1 MTAQQRRGFTFAELL
16 MVMLVI
22 GILVG
27 LAIPRFTNTRGKTH
41 TAAIESD
48 LRNLAL
54 AQESHYFVRSTYAAT
69 LDSLAARPS
78 EGVTITIVAADSS
91 GWAATA
97 THPMAN
103 KRICAV
109 FHGVAAARPAPA
121 TKEGE
126 IACE

>member
-1 MTAQQRRGFTFAELL
+1 MMVSRRRGFTFAEVL

-22 GILVG
+22 AILVG

-41 TAAIESD
+41 LAAIESD

-54 AQESHYFVRSTYAAT
+54 AQEAHYFTRGAYSAT

-78 EGVTITIVAADSS
+78 DGVTLTIVNADSA

-97 THPMAN
+97 SHPMAN
-103 KRICAV
+103 KRLCAV
-109 FHGVAAARPAPA
+109 FHGVPSSRPAPA
-121 TKEGE
+121 VKEGI

>member
-1 MTAQQRRGFTFAELL
+1 MMAARRPGFTFAEVL

-41 TAAIESD
+41 LAAIESD

-54 AQESHYFVRSTYAAT
+54 AQEAHYFTHGAYSNV

-78 EGVTITIVAADSS
+78 DGVTLTIVNADSS
-91 GWAATA
+91 GWAATGS
-97 THPMAN
+97 HPMAS
-103 KRICAV
+103 KQICAV
-109 FHGVAAARPAPA
+109 FHGVPSSRPAPA
-121 TKEGE
+121 VKEGV

>member
-1 MTAQQRRGFTFAELL
+1 

-27 LAIPRFTNTRGKTH
+27 LAIPRFTNVRGKTH
-41 TAAIESD
+41 LAAIEAD

-54 AQESHYFVRSTYAAT
+54 AQEAFYFVRGEYSAT
-69 LDSLAARPS
+69 LDSLSARPS
-78 EGVTITIVAADSS
+78 DGVTITIVTADRN

-97 THPMAN
+97 SHPMAN
-103 KRICAV
+103 KDRCAV
-109 FHGVAAARPAPA
+109 FHGVPAAKPAPA
-121 TKEGE
+121 VREAV

>member
-1 MTAQQRRGFTFAELL
+1 MVARRRGFTFAEVL

-22 GILVG
+22 GILVA

-41 TAAIESD
+41 LATLQSD

-54 AQESHYFVRSTYAAT
+54 AQEAHYFTQGVYSAT

-78 EGVTITIVAADSS
+78 EGVTLAIVTADSN

-97 THPMAN
+97 SHPMSS
-103 KRICAV
+103 KRTCAV
-109 FHGVAAARPAPA
+109 FHGVPASRPAPA
-121 TKEGE
+121 VKEGE
-126 IACE
+126 IACH

>member
-1 MTAQQRRGFTFAELL
+1 MTVSRRRGFTFAEVL

-41 TAAIESD
+41 LAALESD

-54 AQESHYFVRSTYAAT
+54 AQEAHYFTRGAYSAT

-78 EGVTITIVAADSS
+78 EGVTLLIVTADSS

-97 THPMAN
+97 SHPMSS
-103 KRICAV
+103 KRTCAV
-109 FHGVAAARPAPA
+109 FHGVPASRPAPA

-126 IACE
+126 IACH

>member
-1 MTAQQRRGFTFAELL
+1 MLAQRRPGFTFAEVL

-22 GILVG
+22 AILVG

-41 TAAIESD
+41 LASMEAD

-54 AQESHYFVRSTYAAT
+54 AQEAHYFTRGRYAAT
-69 LDSLAARPS
+69 LDSLAARES
-78 EGVTITIVAADSS
+78 DGVTITIVTADSS

-97 THPMAN
+97 SHPMSS
-103 KRICAV
+103 KRTCAV
-109 FHGVAAARPAPA
+109 FHGVPASRPAP
-121 TKEGE
+121 TVREGE